1 MGTVQGKDRNQ
12 LYLAP
17 SLEDSISGDNFVR
30 IIDAL
35 VDAWDLERLGFVN
48 VSPASVGR
56 PSYAAKDMLKLYIYG
71 YFSGIRSSRK
81 LESELGRNV
90 ELMWLL
96 RDLRPDHKT
105 IAEFRRKNPQAL
117 ENTFRAFVTLLD
129 DNGMLGKRVI
139 AVDGTK
145 IRAQNNKK
153 RNMSKKNLARKI
165 KHLDD
170 KISTYMKD
178 LDAND
183 REEDNIPKVDVQ
195 ALLATLQ
202 ERKSQYE
209 SYQQELEDS
218 GENEKSLT
226 DPDARL
232 MGNNRGG
239 VDVCYNVQTAV
250 DAKHHIIVEMN
261 VTNNPSDHGQLSVMC
276 KQIRK
281 SLKIK
286 FRRFVVLADKGYY
299 NATDLKLCRRYRI
312 TPIVARQK
320 AGRGA
325 PDPAY
330 DLEHFQ
336 YDKEADFY
344 TCPQGIILK
353 RTGTKASRL
362 YANKKAC
369 SDCEHRGKCT
379 TGKHRRVTVSND
391 QGVYDY
397 ADRLFEKNKELY
409 RMRQMLVEHPLGT
422 IKHTMGAGY
431 FLLRTMK
438 KVRGEV
444 ALLFLGYNLRRAINV
459 LGFDGMMR
467 AILASP
473 LASLLTSSLNAI
485 LRDIPRPILR
495 TGTTL

>member
-1 MGTVQGKDRNQ
+1 MGTVKGKDRNQ
-12 LYLAP
+12 LYMAP
-17 SLEDSISGDNFVR
+17 SLEDSISQDNFVR

-35 VDAWDLERLGFVN
+35 VENWELEELGFVN
-48 VSPASVGR
+48 VTPARVGR

-90 ELMWLL
+90 ELIWLL

-117 ENTFRAFVTLLD
+117 ENTFRAFVAILD
-129 DNGMLGKRVI
+129 ESGLIGKEVI

-145 IRAQNNKK
+145 MRASNNKK
-153 RNMSKKNLARKI
+153 RNMSKKNLSRRL
-165 KHLDD
+165 KHLDE
-170 KISTYMKD
+170 KIEAYMRD

-183 REEDNIPKVDVQ
+183 REENKAPKVDV
-195 ALLATLQ
+195 AAVLATLQ
-202 ERKSQYE
+202 QRKAQYE
-209 SYQQELEDS
+209 SYQQELEES

-239 VDVCYNVQTAV
+239 VDVCYNVQAAV

-276 KQIRK
+276 KQVRK
-281 SLKIK
+281 SLRV
-286 FRRFVVLADKGYY
+286 RRFIVLADKGYY
-299 NATDLKLCRRYRI
+299 NATDLKLCRKYRI

-320 AGRGA
+320 AGRST

-330 DLEHFQ
+330 DLANFR
-336 YDKEADFY
+336 YDKEGDFY
-344 TCPQGIILK
+344 VCPQGIILK

-369 SDCEHRGKCT
+369 IECEYREKCT
-379 TGKHRRVTVSND
+379 SASYRRITVSND
-391 QGVYDY
+391 QDVYDY
-397 ADRLFEKNKELY
+397 ADKLYAENQDLY
-409 RMRQMLVEHPLGT
+409 RMRQMIVEHPLGT
-422 IKHTMGAGY
+422 IKHSMGSGY

-444 ALLFLGYNLRRAINV
+444 ALLYMGYNLRRAIKV
-459 LGFDGMMR
+459 LGFEGMMR
-467 AILASP
+467 AIRASSLFNFVVTLLTVPSQGRTLMLASNGAV
-473 LASLLTSSLNAI
+473 L
-485 LRDIPRPILR
+485 
-495 TGTTL
+495 